1 MEIKGN
7 ISDIGEEVYI
17 KAKLKYI
24 KIDKEGVKYSVTLPE
39 SYQKGLTE
47 SDILFKAPEPKP
59 TPKIEIREKAKEIV
73 KEAKNEATCKVWDNA
88 KTEAPTKKRGRP
100 KKATVDS
107 LMRIAD
113 EVEVIENGKRFD

>member
-7 ISDIGEEVYI
+7 VGEEVYI
-17 KAKLKYI
+17 KAKINYI
-24 KIDKEGVKYSVTLPE
+24 KIDNQGIKYFVSVPDSYLDGLAE
-39 SYQKGLTE
+39 SE
-47 SDILFKAPEPKP
+47 IMFKIPEPKP

-73 KEAKNEATCKVWDNA
+73 KEA

-113 EVEVIENGKRFD
+113 EVEAIENGKRFD

>member
-7 ISDIGEEVYI
+7 VGEEVYI

-24 KIDKEGVKYSVTLPE
+24 KIDEKGVKYFISVPDEYLD
-39 SYQKGLTE
+39 GLTE
-47 SDILFKAPEPKP
+47 SEIMFKMPEPKP

-73 KEAKNEATCKVWDNA
+73 KEAR
-88 KTEAPTKKRGRP
+88 TEAPGKKRGRP

-113 EVEVIENGKRFD
+113 EVEAIENGKRFD

>member
-24 KIDKEGVKYSVTLPE
+24 KIDEKGVKYFISIPDA
-39 SYQKGLTE
+39 YQDGLTE
-47 SDILFKAPEPKP
+47 SEILFKAPEPKP

-73 KEAKNEATCKVWDNA
+73 KEAKA
-88 KTEAPTKKRGRP
+88 EAPTKKRGRP

-113 EVEVIENGKRFD
+113 EVEAIENGKRFD

>member
-24 KIDKEGVKYSVTLPE
+24 KIDEKGVKYFISVPDEYLN
-39 SYQKGLTE
+39 GLTE
-47 SDILFKAPEPKP
+47 SEILFKMPEPKP
-59 TPKIEIREKAKEIV
+59 TPKIEIREMAKEIV
-73 KEAKNEATCKVWDNA
+73 KEAK
-88 KTEAPTKKRGRP
+88 TEAPSKKRGRP

-107 LMRIAD
+107 LMKIAN
-113 EVEVIENGKRFD
+113 EVEAIENGKRFD

>member
-7 ISDIGEEVYI
+7 LSDIGEEVYI

-59 TPKIEIREKAKEIV
+59 APKIEIREKAKEIV
-73 KEAKNEATCKVWDNA
+73 KEAR
-88 KTEAPTKKRGRP
+88 TEDPGKKRGRP

-107 LMRIAD
+107 LMKIAN
-113 EVEVIENGKRFD
+113 EVEAIENGKRFD

>member
-24 KIDKEGVKYSVTLPE
+24 KIDEKGARYFISVPDEYLN
-39 SYQKGLTE
+39 GLTE
-47 SDILFKAPEPKP
+47 SEIMFKMPDPKP
-59 TPKIEIREKAKEIV
+59 APKIEIREKAKEIV
-73 KEAKNEATCKVWDNA
+73 KEAKA
-88 KTEAPTKKRGRP
+88 EAPGKKRGRP

-107 LMRIAD
+107 LMKIAN
-113 EVEVIENGKRFD
+113 EVEAIENGKRFD

>member
-24 KIDKEGVKYSVTLPE
+24 KIDEKGVKYFISVPDEYLD
-39 SYQKGLTE
+39 GLTE
-47 SDILFKAPEPKP
+47 SEIMFKMPEPKP

-73 KEAKNEATCKVWDNA
+73 KEAR
-88 KTEAPTKKRGRP
+88 TEAPGKKRGRP

-113 EVEVIENGKRFD
+113 EVEAIENGKRFD

>member
-7 ISDIGEEVYI
+7 VGEEVYI

-24 KIDKEGVKYSVTLPE
+24 KIDEKGVKYFVTAPGVYRGEMEE
-39 SYQKGLTE
+39 SEIVFEL
-47 SDILFKAPEPKP
+47 PKP
-59 TPKIEIREKAKEIV
+59 KPAPKIEIREKAKEIV
-73 KEAKNEATCKVWDNA
+73 KEAR
-88 KTEAPTKKRGRP
+88 TEAPGKKRGRP

-113 EVEVIENGKRFD
+113 EVEAIENGKRFD

>member
-24 KIDKEGVKYSVTLPE
+24 KIDKEGAKYIVTLPE

-47 SDILFKAPEPKP
+47 SEILFEPKP
-59 TPKIEIREKAKEIV
+59 APKIEIREKAKEIV
-73 KEAKNEATCKVWDNA
+73 KEAK
-88 KTEAPTKKRGRP
+88 TEAPGKKRGRP

-107 LMRIAD
+107 LMKIAN
-113 EVEVIENGKRFD
+113 EVEAIENGKRFD